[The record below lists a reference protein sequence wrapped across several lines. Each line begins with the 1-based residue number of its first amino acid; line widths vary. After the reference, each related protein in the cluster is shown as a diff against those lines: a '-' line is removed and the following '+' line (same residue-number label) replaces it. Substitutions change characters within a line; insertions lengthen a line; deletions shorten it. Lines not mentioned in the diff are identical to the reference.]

1 MAKSIRSKIKKRL
14 RTAKR
19 QRVDAMII
27 VPRLLETNAALTKVM
42 QGRAIKLGKP
52 KNGFKYP
59 EADDAF
65 FPQHEVIKPID
76 FRAQAMPMVGYAFRG
91 NRRKYDEEQQKMMD
105 DLAKNSHPEMET
117 MAGGGAVHAK
127 TGKKVTR
134 KEAEL
139 LATSI
144 QKPEMSALAQ
154 QEAEEAAA
162 RAAAKALFIEG
173 KRQGSS
179 AKAADGDM
187 EMEDAP
193 VPEPTPEGAAD
204 HSRRPVVKDQLKQKR
219 KTEGRARPNSA
230 STNKAGKR
238 MTNEDVQAALQ
249 SAMPKKPP
257 AAAAAASAPPA
268 AVAADATPAPAAS
281 AAASPKK
288 KKGRKSGGGA
298 AMDE

>member
-19 QRVDAMII
+19 QRVDAMLI
-27 VPRLLETNAALTKVM
+27 VPRLLESHAALTKVI

-52 KNGFKYP
+52 KNAFKFP

-65 FPQHEVIKPID
+65 FPQHEVVKPID

-91 NRRKYDEEQQKMMD
+91 NRRKYDPEQQAMMN
-105 DLAKNSHPEMET
+105 DLAKNSHPDMEVL
-117 MAGGGAVHAK
+117 AGGGAVHAK
-127 TGKKVTR
+127 TGKKVSC

-154 QEAEEAAA
+154 QEAEEAAD
-162 RAAAKALFIEG
+162 RAAAKAAFIAG
-173 KRQGSS
+173 KREGAGQ
-179 AKAADGDM
+179 AGDSDD
-187 EMEDAP
+187 EMGAEA

-204 HSRRPVVKDQLKQKR
+204 HSRRPVVKDNLKQKR
-219 KTEGRARPNSA
+219 KVEGRARPNSA